1 MSTGP
6 MPSADRR
13 TTLLALVRRTNR
25 LMVEELVARLESAG
39 YADITPAQHLVFENI
54 DAAGTRLTTL
64 AQRAGMTRQTMTE
77 LVNGLA
83 RRGYLELRPDPSDA
97 RARLA
102 CLTDRGRAIVRHALH
117 EIAAIEA
124 RWQQSFEEAG
134 LTVPLSTVLEAGLRA
149 HRDPDR

>member
-83 RRGYLELRPDPSDA
+83 RRGYLELVLPRGSVFEVFGA
-97 RARLA
+97 YQETSRRKTLQVRLQ
-102 CLTDRGRAIVRHALH
+102 L
-117 EIAAIEA
+117 
-124 RWQQSFEEAG
+124 
-134 LTVPLSTVLEAGLRA
+134 
-149 HRDPDR
+149 